1 MKKRNGFSPDVI
13 DALMLT
19 FLESDD
25 INEWH
30 DDIFEVDWSNMV

>member
-1 MKKRNGFSPDVI
+1 MPKAEMKKRNGFSPDVI

-25 INEWH
+25 INE
-30 DDIFEVDWSNMV
+30 